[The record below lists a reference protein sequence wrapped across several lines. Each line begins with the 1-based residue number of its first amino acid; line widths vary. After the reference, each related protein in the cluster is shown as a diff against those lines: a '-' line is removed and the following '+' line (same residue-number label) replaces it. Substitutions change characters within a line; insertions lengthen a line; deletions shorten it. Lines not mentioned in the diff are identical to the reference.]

1 MSTTANMPP
10 HPLNWV
16 LARIGDEGMHCGRTQ
31 EKDAPTK
38 RVAISPAIMTYETKE
53 VDTHFA
59 VKLLI
64 TPVVVLYCSASR
76 KMAAIPARRGYK
88 GKKIAKH

>member
-10 HPLNWV
+10 HPFNWA
-16 LARIGDEGMHCGRTQ
+16 LARIDNEDMYCRRTH

-38 RVAISPAIMTYETKE
+38 RVVINSAIMTYDTKE
-53 VDTHFA
+53 ADTDFD

-76 KMAAIPARRGYK
+76 KMAATPARRDGL
-88 GKKIAKH
+88 